1 MANGLRR
8 CTPPDVG
15 IAPYGRCARGL
26 PPAAQCST
34 LRPYTA
40 FAMPPPPQPTTPAP
54 PTADA
59 AKIAAWA
66 EAIRGGD
73 SRALA
78 RGLSLVESGGPQ
90 AEALLKAL
98 FPHSGAAALIG
109 VTGAPGAGKSTLV
122 AELAAAYRHWGET
135 VGILAVDPSS
145 PFTHGAI
152 LGDRIRMQR
161 HHADPG
167 VFIRSMATRGCLGG
181 LAAATSEAAWM
192 LDAAGRRRILI
203 ETVGV
208 GQDEVDIVQL
218 ADVTLLLLVPGM
230 GDEVQ
235 ALKAGVMEI
244 ADIFVINK
252 ADRGAER
259 LEQELRAILGLA
271 HREDG
276 WRPPIIPTVAT
287 EAKGIAELQAAIGAY
302 LDFLAAEGRGAARR
316 RRRWRQQLERM
327 LRDRAYQTWVA
338 PRLGAEDWERLA
350 GDIESRR
357 RDPFT
362 LAEEILR
369 SPAGAPPPAGR
380 AT

>member
-1 MANGLRR
+1 
-8 CTPPDVG
+8 
-15 IAPYGRCARGL
+15 
-26 PPAAQCST
+26 
-34 LRPYTA
+34 
-40 FAMPPPPQPTTPAP
+40 MPLPPQPTAPAP
-54 PTADA
+54 PTVDT

-66 EAIRGGD
+66 EAIRGGGA
-73 SRALA
+73 RALA
-78 RGLSLVESGGPQ
+78 RGLSLVESGGPE

-98 FPHSGAAALIG
+98 FLHSGAAALIG

-122 AELAAAYRHWGET
+122 AELAAAYRIGGET
-135 VGILAVDPSS
+135 VGVLAVDPSS

-252 ADRGAER
+252 ADRGAEQ
-259 LEQELRAILGLA
+259 LEQELRAILSLA

-276 WRPPIIPTVAT
+276 WRPPIVPTVAT
-287 EAKGIAELQAAIGAY
+287 EAKGIAELQAAIRSY
-302 LDFLAAEGRGAARR
+302 LDFLAVEGRGAARR

-350 GDIESRR
+350 GEIESRR